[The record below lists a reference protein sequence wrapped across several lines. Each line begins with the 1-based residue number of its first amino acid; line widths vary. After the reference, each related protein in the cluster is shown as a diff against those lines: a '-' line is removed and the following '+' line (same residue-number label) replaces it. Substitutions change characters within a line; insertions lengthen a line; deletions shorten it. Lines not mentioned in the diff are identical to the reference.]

1 MQTMRDSSRHLIFLG
16 ALFVVNERKNVMP
29 LDSSVCVFVSD
40 RALFLP
46 VVAPVLLTD
55 SARFFQ
61 VVSCLLVKLV
71 IGQAAVGELPEVPAP
86 APVPEGPAPA
96 PAPEGPPPAPGTCG
110 VLFAQCGGI
119 GFNGPTC
126 CEAGVCVTQNV
137 YYSQCIQ
144 VHPLLRCNV

>member
-1 MQTMRDSSRHLIFLG
+1 
-16 ALFVVNERKNVMP
+16 MP
-29 LDSSVCVFVSD
+29 LDSSVCVIVSD

-46 VVAPVLLTD
+46 VVAPVLLIE
-55 SARFFQ
+55 SARLFQ
-61 VVSCLLVKLV
+61 VVSCPLVKLV
-71 IGQAAVGELPEVPAP
+71 IGQAAVGDLPEVPTPAP
-86 APVPEGPAPA
+86 APAPEGPAPA

-126 CEAGVCVTQNV
+126 CEAGGVCVLQNV

-144 VHPLLRCNV
+144 VHPLLR